1 MGNIV
6 NTIKKFSGNN
16 ADNVPVERC
25 SCLPSRIPRLDKC
38 TCDKNGSSVTG
49 KSASAINGSIN
60 RHGTFYKEVGNEEMH
75 LATDH
80 TSKSGCR
87 GDTSHCINK
96 ERQTQKETIC
106 TDSRRNGDATDSK
119 NVVVICNQISGHM
132 SYELDN
138 ESNRTPGSLA
148 ALVSEVLVSKVSLE
162 KRCMNHEEAG
172 DLESTPAR
180 NTRGRKRSR
189 QHRACAANSL
199 FDREDCADLID
210 SAPNLDCSC
219 TPNALVHDEK
229 VQNEDKTPCASLDV
243 RGCESTPKASL
254 KRRVNKKKPKHE
266 ASHQTTAL
274 NANTGVPCASFDVRG
289 CESTP
294 NASLKRRLNR
304 KRTKHEASHQ
314 TMAFNANSGALVA
327 VQPRLT
333 RTKDL
338 SLATPES
345 LKRST
350 KSGRLIVPRLD
361 PGSQNIV
368 YGMGLIRSLLLR
380 GGKDLDVRP
389 GRLLLF

>member
-254 KRRVNKKKPKHE
+254 KRR
-266 ASHQTTAL
+266 
-274 NANTGVPCASFDVRG
+274 
-289 CESTP
+289 
-294 NASLKRRLNR
+294 
-304 KRTKHEASHQ
+304 
-314 TMAFNANSGALVA
+314 A

-368 YGMGLIRSLLLR
+368 YGMDGSILRVTNLELPRLQGPYSEPPPKRRKRSGCSSRQVAAVLN
-380 GGKDLDVRP
+380 
-389 GRLLLF
+389 F